1 MEDNYCFTEYNVYP
15 NSMYSKIVIYSK
27 VVGTYNGGLQ
37 CPHPPNPQAA
47 KLTSQGD
54 ARVRTSAQIKFL
66 CYPLTVY

>member
-1 MEDNYCFTEYNVYP
+1 
-15 NSMYSKIVIYSK
+15 MYSKIVINSK